1 MILHLL
7 KITNLQKQKAKPS
20 LPAGNLKRHRY
31 VIRISLASHLKTT
44 MRLLL
49 LIALGIGFST
59 ATQGQATTPLAT
71 AELSLGDCRQDQ
83 NYPNAPLDTIYF
95 YYLPQN
101 KLVQKIVHW
110 RVRKFPIPLQNL
122 PAGDYKIAYHNNF
135 RQPMTKQVTLK
146 AQGKNLIKLC
156 PDVLETYSQNTLQKL
171 QDKDSIVIHI
181 SNKGC
186 YGSSSQKLIV
196 RKERGLFLADWYEIH
211 SRNSFEKITNYD
223 PNGKL
228 TKTTILDSMD
238 MVAFNRFE
246 NELEHIPGEWC
257 TYSTT
262 YTVISKYW
270 NIVKRDETCTWN
282 GSYFLE
288 KTLFR
293 EKNVL
298 SYHAK

>member
-1 MILHLL
+1 
-7 KITNLQKQKAKPS
+7 
-20 LPAGNLKRHRY
+20 
-31 VIRISLASHLKTT
+31 
-44 MRLLL
+44 MRFL
-49 LIALGIGFST
+49 LIALGITFSATVQGQT
-59 ATQGQATTPLAT
+59 ATTLAT

-83 NYPNAPLDTIYF
+83 NRPDAPLDTIYF
-95 YYLPQN
+95 YHLPQN

-156 PDVLETYSQNTLQKL
+156 PDVLEAYSQNTLQKL

-181 SNKGC
+181 SHQGC

-196 RKERGLFLADWYEIH
+196 RKEGGLFIAEWYEIH
-211 SRNSFEKITNYD
+211 FRSSFEAGTNYGA
-223 PNGKL
+223 NGKL
-228 TKTTILDSMD
+228 TKTTVLDSID
-238 MVAFNRFE
+238 TIAFNRFE
-246 NELEHIPGEWC
+246 NELEHIPESQC
-257 TYSTT
+257 TASTT
-262 YTVISKYW
+262 YTVTSKYW
-270 NIVKRDETCTWN
+270 NIVKRDETCSWS

-288 KTLFR
+288 KILFR
-293 EKNVL
+293 EKALL